1 MASETLTFRWYDV
14 FLGDEKEAGWQ
25 HSGIDLLDDGRLVF
39 AAPDGSTLT
48 IQDLLSGKCQLI
60 KTELS
65 EMHDVVNAKDGI
77 WICDIGHRYVSKG
90 KQYVDRFSRSRVV
103 KIDLQGKITQ
113 ELLQPNLE
121 NFKVKGWSPTG
132 ITVAPNGDIWVADGY
147 SSYLILHF
155 DSAGEFLGSFDG
167 SKSGQ
172 AFNCPH
178 TIRCQV
184 TSDGYQLVIA
194 DRANQRMVWMKPDGE
209 IMRIERNPFLTSPS
223 GIARYK
229 AGFLVTQLW
238 GTLVYVGDDGKV
250 AEVVSGLDIHK
261 EKGWPNFLD
270 AAGSPVRPR
279 LVSGSL
285 ISPHGITSNL
295 AGEIF
300 LTQWLIGGH
309 VLRGDP
315 ESAPLA

>member
-1 MASETLTFRWYDV
+1 MASETLAFRWNDV
-14 FLGDEKEAGWQ
+14 FVGDERETGWQ

-39 AAPDGSTLT
+39 AAPDGSTLV
-48 IQDLLSGKCQLI
+48 IQDLFTGRCQLI
-60 KTELS
+60 ETALS

-77 WICDIGHRYVSKG
+77 WICDIGHKYVPEG
-90 KQYVDRFSRSRVV
+90 KKYVDQISRSRVV
-103 KIDLQGKITQ
+103 KMDLQGKIRQ

-121 NFKVKGWSPTG
+121 KFSVKAWSPTG

-155 DSAGEFLGSFDG
+155 NSAGEFLESFDG

-178 TIRCQV
+178 AIRCQV
-184 TSDGYQLVIA
+184 TAEGYELVIA

-223 GIARYK
+223 GITRYK

-238 GTLVYVGDDGKV
+238 GTLVYVGDDGLV
-250 AEVVSGLDIHK
+250 AEVVSGLDIHR
-261 EKGWPNFLD
+261 EKGWPNSLD
-270 AAGSPVRPR
+270 KSGSSARPR
-279 LVSGSL
+279 LLPGSL

-309 VLRGDP
+309 VLRGEP
-315 ESAPLA
+315 IS